1 MRVIH
6 VVGVLLAIAICS
18 IASNS
23 AAAIDDTKTANQ
35 QQDVVAN
42 ITAVPA
48 GNTSSPA
55 VVDKINATTTTT
67 NNTNSTGDT
76 TITPTATPST
86 INNTNA
92 VITDKT
98 TNATIPLPTPVTEKS
113 TTTKKPTTTVTE
125 KTKPTTPEKPTTP
138 PTVPTV
144 TTTNG
149 TVTASSIPVST
160 AIPVSTKEAP
170 STPSPYKERHFDG
183 LSFMGGIILATCLMA
198 IGVLSWKFYRTF
210 NERNYRT
217 L

>member
-6 VVGVLLAIAICS
+6 IVGVLLAITICS
-18 IASNS
+18 IAGNS
-23 AAAIDDTKTANQ
+23 AAAIEDAKVTNQ
-35 QQDVVAN
+35 QQGVVAN
-42 ITAVPA
+42 ITTVPA
-48 GNTSSPA
+48 GSTSSPA
-55 VVDKINATTTTT
+55 VVDKINTTATNPTTNTTSGSATT
-67 NNTNSTGDT
+67 
-76 TITPTATPST
+76 PTVIPFIST
-86 INNTNA
+86 IST

-98 TNATIPLPTPVTEKS
+98 TNNTTNVTTPTTKIPVPPITETPTNTTTEKPK
-113 TTTKKPTTTVTE
+113 TTTTTSTE
-125 KTKPTTPEKPTTP
+125 HP
-138 PTVPTV
+138 
-144 TTTNG
+144 TTNG
-149 TVTASSIPVST
+149 TVTTSPVPVTT